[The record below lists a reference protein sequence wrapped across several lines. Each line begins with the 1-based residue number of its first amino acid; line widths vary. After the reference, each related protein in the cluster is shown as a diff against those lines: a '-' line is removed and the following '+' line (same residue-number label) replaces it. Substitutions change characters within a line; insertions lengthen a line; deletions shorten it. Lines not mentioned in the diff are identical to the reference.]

1 MAFAPPATYWLLAA
15 HGCRSSCAVA
25 CETAASGALLQAMD
39 NLKAH
44 TMSYAP
50 SKGAYESY
58 FRRIESRYSNV
69 YFAPA
74 AEEKTMLP
82 EGLLA
87 TSVIFAPL
95 LAAAYVVLRK

>member
-1 MAFAPPATYWLLAA
+1 MLV
-15 HGCRSSCAVA
+15 R
-25 CETAASGALLQAMD
+25 QAMD

-58 FRRIESRYSNV
+58 FRRMESKYSNV
-69 YFAPA
+69 YYAPTT
-74 AEEKTMLP
+74 EDSTVLP
-82 EGLLA
+82 ELFA
-87 TSVIFAPL
+87 TSVMVAPL

>member
-1 MAFAPPATYWLLAA
+1 MR
-15 HGCRSSCAVA
+15 GCRLHRL
-25 CETAASGALLQAMD
+25 TGHGAHCHRSVWQAMD

-69 YFAPA
+69 YFAPT
-74 AEEKTMLP
+74 AEEKTVLP
-82 EGLLA
+82 ELLA
-87 TSVIFAPL
+87 TSVLFAPV
-95 LAAAYVVLRK
+95 LAVAYVVLRR

>member
-1 MAFAPPATYWLLAA
+1 M
-15 HGCRSSCAVA
+15 
-25 CETAASGALLQAMD
+25 QAMD

-69 YFAPA
+69 YFAPTT
-74 AEEKTMLP
+74 EEKTRLP

-87 TSVIFAPL
+87 TSVMVAPL

>member
-1 MAFAPPATYWLLAA
+1 
-15 HGCRSSCAVA
+15 
-25 CETAASGALLQAMD
+25 MD

-58 FRRIESRYSNV
+58 FRRMESRYSNV
-69 YFAPA
+69 YFAPT
-74 AEEKTMLP
+74 AEKKTLLP
-82 EGLLA
+82 ELLA
-87 TSVIFAPL
+87 TSVMFGPL

>member
-1 MAFAPPATYWLLAA
+1 MAAMHAVT
-15 HGCRSSCAVA
+15 SSCLPVV
-25 CETAASGALLQAMD
+25 LRQAMD

-58 FRRIESRYSNV
+58 FRKIESRYSSV

-74 AEEKTMLP
+74 AEEKTVLP
-82 EGLLA
+82 ELLA
-87 TSVIFAPL
+87 TSVMVAPL